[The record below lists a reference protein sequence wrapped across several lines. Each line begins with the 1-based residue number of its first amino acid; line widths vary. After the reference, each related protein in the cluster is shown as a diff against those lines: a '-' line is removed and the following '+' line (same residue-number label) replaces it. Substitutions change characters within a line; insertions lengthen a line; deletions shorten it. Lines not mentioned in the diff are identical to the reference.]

1 MEAAARLVNLLMIAF
16 GDSQL
21 LPYLNT
27 YFQASGES
35 VPAERVGAAL
45 VPFILAGIGKD
56 PSVDFDTG

>member
-1 MEAAARLVNLLMIAF
+1 MIAF

-21 LPYLNT
+21 FPYLNT
-27 YFQASGES
+27 YFQVSDES

-56 PSVDFDTG
+56 PSDDFDTG